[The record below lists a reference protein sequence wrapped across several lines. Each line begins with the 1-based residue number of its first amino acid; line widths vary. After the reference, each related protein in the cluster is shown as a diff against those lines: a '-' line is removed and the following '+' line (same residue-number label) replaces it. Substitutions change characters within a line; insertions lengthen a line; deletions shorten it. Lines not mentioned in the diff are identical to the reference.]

1 MTLLKLF
8 RRRTTQ
14 QTWEPLLKYK
24 PPEEVAFNTEDTL
37 VPCDNQF
44 SILEGL
50 AEAEA
55 QENEIMANI
64 SLGEKS
70 KQKKSSK
77 HKSKGVPLSIRTR
90 AMIGKSTGPKYNSEY
105 LCYQVFLGMLEGSEI
120 SPPSAEFLICRVGSC
135 S

>member
-1 MTLLKLF
+1 MVQVSEPGEIGIINDSLETLQEKDDTANMGAPLEV
-8 RRRTTQ
+8 
-14 QTWEPLLKYK
+14 QTSSEIPV
-24 PPEEVAFNTEDTL
+24 EEVAFNTEDTL

-90 AMIGKSTGPKYNSEY
+90 AMIGKSTGPKYNS
-105 LCYQVFLGMLEGSEI
+105 S
-120 SPPSAEFLICRVGSC
+120 
-135 S
+135 